1 MRCVR
6 VSAQRASHA
15 ASSGSWPVT
24 AACTDASEG
33 ALAEPDVAAAADDD
47 DDGGA
52 APKLLKK
59 DDGAAA
65 VEAAAGGT
73 GAAAGAGAAK

>member
-33 ALAEPDVAAAADDD
+33 ALAEPDAATAADD

-65 VEAAAGGT
+65 AAAAAGGT
-73 GAAAGAGAAK
+73 GAAAAAGAEK